1 MWMAAWDKSELLAL
15 SPFERLRPLEGRASA
30 RPFRLRLDAGL
41 SPRPGRDNSEKS
53 PALPTEAVKKLNYL
67 IYGIGFN
74 EVGRSVFRVLGVVA
88 MNDFLSF
95 FFSTRGRSG

>member
-1 MWMAAWDKSELLAL
+1 MEPPAPS
-15 SPFERLRPLEGRASA
+15 F
-30 RPFRLRLDAGL
+30 AG
-41 SPRPGRDNSEKS
+41 
-53 PALPTEAVKKLNYL
+53 EAVKKLNYL